1 MFAGLTRER
10 AAEFLGVSLRTIGHW
25 ETGKARP
32 AFAAF
37 KLLRV
42 LRHGELVDPAWD
54 GYRLVRGKLVTPEN
68 REFSPADLAWLSLLV
83 RRSHAFSELL
93 REREARAAAAA
104 RGARAPGEQTASV
117 AATVS
122 GQGAGR
128 AGGAGYGLVYSS
140 TSETLFAGSLG
151 FAAFRPLACGP
162 MMGPEWGH
170 VSQTA
175 AHQTEPPH
183 AAGPEDAG
191 RSAGASDGG
200 ESQHLLPAG
209 ASELHSVYGAAG
221 GRDGSSASTGILARD
236 RCAIEGG
243 RGFNKS
249 HSADKSDAVAEDGAQ
264 RPVPLRFRSQGEAL
278 SSRRLL
284 TGGGAP

>member
-1 MFAGLTRER
+1 MPTPRRKKPSRAGTYGKGPRRGAITAAQFREARVFAGLTRER

-104 RGARAPGEQTASV
+104 RGARA
-117 AATVS
+117 
-122 GQGAGR
+122 GR
-128 AGGAGYGLVYSS
+128 AGRVRRRSGCGCFGGWMYAAGCSARG
-140 TSETLFAGSLG
+140 
-151 FAAFRPLACGP
+151 CG
-162 MMGPEWGH
+162 
-170 VSQTA
+170 
-175 AHQTEPPH
+175 EPPNM
-183 AAGPEDAG
+183 P
-191 RSAGASDGG
+191 
-200 ESQHLLPAG
+200 P
-209 ASELHSVYGAAG
+209 
-221 GRDGSSASTGILARD
+221 
-236 RCAIEGG
+236 
-243 RGFNKS
+243 
-249 HSADKSDAVAEDGAQ
+249 
-264 RPVPLRFRSQGEAL
+264 
-278 SSRRLL
+278 SRR
-284 TGGGAP
+284 G